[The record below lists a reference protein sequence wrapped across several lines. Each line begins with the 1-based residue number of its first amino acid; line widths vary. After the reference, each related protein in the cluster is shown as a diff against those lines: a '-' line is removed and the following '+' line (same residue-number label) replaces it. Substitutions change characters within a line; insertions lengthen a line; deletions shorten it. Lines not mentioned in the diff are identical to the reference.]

1 MAYIAASAI
10 QTRVREVLQE
20 AAGALRTITAA
31 TFGGDL
37 TEGVGDAEL
46 ARRGVTIARI
56 EAREVGMSRSAS
68 SPPVIG
74 NLALYDSEWSIK
86 VVRTLDRTT
95 QIDDDTR
102 DAVKALAMKDG
113 DVVAQALGFPG
124 NLTTTT
130 AGTATGIVSGLMT
143 YVSSSSAVRGG
154 VNDGASIIETDHRF
168 TAILRAAPATS

>member
-20 AAGALRTITAA
+20 NAGTLRKVAAS

-37 TEGVGDAEL
+37 TEGVGDPEL

-56 EAREVGMSRSAS
+56 EARMVNMKRSAS
-68 SPPVIG
+68 SPPTIG
-74 NLALYDSEWSIK
+74 NLALYDSEWVVR

-102 DAVKALAMKDG
+102 DAVKALALLDA
-113 DVVAQALGFPG
+113 DVLAQALGFPG
-124 NLTTTT
+124 NLTATT
-130 AGTATGIVSGLMT
+130 AATATGIVSGLMS
-143 YVSSSSAVRGG
+143 YVSSSSSVRGQ
-154 VNDGASIIETDHRF
+154 VDDGAGVIETDHRF
-168 TAILRAAPATS
+168 TAILRATPATS